1 MAQWYLLLSTSL
13 LLTAAVCPWDGSSCP
28 RHLTPQPCG
37 AELWHD
43 AMERTVNSL
52 AESANAAQQQQAE
65 LVQDL
70 AAANVEMNGLLTH
83 IMEM

>member
-1 MAQWYLLLSTSL
+1 
-13 LLTAAVCPWDGSSCP
+13 
-28 RHLTPQPCG
+28 
-37 AELWHD
+37 
-43 AMERTVNSL
+43 MERTVNSL

>member
-1 MAQWYLLLSTSL
+1 MVPAVEHVTVAHCRSVPMGWVLL
-13 LLTAAVCPWDGSSCP
+13 PSSP
-28 RHLTPQPCG
+28 SPPSPQPCG